1 MIIKRYQN
9 RKLYSPQLA
18 KYVNLTEL
26 LQLYRDNNNLQVID
40 VDSQDITTKT
50 LLSAL
55 YEVELIHGVTR
66 EEIDRRLG
74 GL

>member
-1 MIIKRYQN
+1 MIIKRYSN
-9 RKLYSPQLA
+9 RKLYSQQLA
-18 KYVNLTEL
+18 KYINLTEL
-26 LQLYRDNNNLQVID
+26 LQLYRDNNNLEVID
-40 VDSQDITTKT
+40 TNGDNITTKT

-55 YEVELIHGVTR
+55 YEVELIQGVNR